1 MFLIDSRGQAA
12 QQGALRWAVQG
23 GGHELPMKHAEER
36 LRLVERLSKGLGYG
50 EAFLAGG
57 RCRGAVR

>member
-1 MFLIDSRGQAA
+1 
-12 QQGALRWAVQG
+12 
-23 GGHELPMKHAEER
+23 MKHAEER